1 MVLMVLKNANAALAF
16 ILELRVLG
24 IAFALVFALNCTLI
38 YALGQ

>member
-1 MVLMVLKNANAALAF
+1 MVLKNANAVLASF
-16 ILELRVLG
+16 LELCVLG